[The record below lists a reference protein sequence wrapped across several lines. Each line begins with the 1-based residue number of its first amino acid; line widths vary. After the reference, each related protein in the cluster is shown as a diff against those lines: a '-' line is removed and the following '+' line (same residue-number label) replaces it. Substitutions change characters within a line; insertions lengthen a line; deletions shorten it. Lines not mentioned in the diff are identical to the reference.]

1 MDREYM
7 TISQKECS
15 QNGVVVDCDTASQPV
30 ESYIMA
36 GGMMD
41 MSMADMGK
49 MLEGKTGDALDK
61 AFLEGMIPHHQGA
74 VEMAKYLV
82 NAKHPEL
89 QKMGQDIISA
99 QTKEIEQM
107 KKWLKEWGYES
118 NTGSSMTGM
127 MMDHSM
133 MMR

>member
-1 MDREYM
+1 
-7 TISQKECS
+7 
-15 QNGVVVDCDTASQPV
+15 
-30 ESYIMA
+30 
-36 GGMMD
+36 
-41 MSMADMGK
+41 
-49 MLEGKTGDALDK
+49 
-61 AFLEGMIPHHQGA
+61 
-74 VEMAKYLV
+74 MAKYLV

-107 KKWLKEWGYES
+107 KKWLEEWGYES

-133 MMR
+133 MR